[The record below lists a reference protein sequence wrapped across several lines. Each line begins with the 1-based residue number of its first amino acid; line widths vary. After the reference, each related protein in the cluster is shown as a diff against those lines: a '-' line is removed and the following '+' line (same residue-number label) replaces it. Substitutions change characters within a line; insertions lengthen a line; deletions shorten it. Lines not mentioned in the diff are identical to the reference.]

1 MVKNHPA
8 GLKVLF
14 LTEMWERMSYYGMRG
29 LLVLFMTA
37 SISDGGLN
45 FNNLSASAIYGIY
58 ASAVY
63 LVALPGGWIGD
74 RILGQQRA
82 ILLGGMIITLGHFT
96 LVLPDLNAFFMGL
109 LFVVLGTGLLKPNI
123 SAIVGG
129 LYEKN
134 DSLRDSG
141 FTLFYMAINIGSI
154 LGFFICGYLGEKI
167 GWHYGFGAAGIGM
180 FFGLLQFIKNKNK
193 LGKVGFEPSVEIDKK
208 TKTKNIFLISFFIAI
223 ILIISMTGLLGI
235 WRINPVPLAKIL
247 SLLITLITL
256 LYFSYILIFGKLSTK
271 EFRKIVLIIFLFFG
285 AALFWSGFDQAGSSF
300 NIFAYQYTDR
310 NIFGWQY
317 PASWLQILNPV
328 FVVIL
333 APFMAT
339 LWIFLG
345 KKMMDPNLP
354 FKFGVGLIFMA
365 VGFLIIATASK
376 LALDQNLVGAQWL
389 LLTYLFHTLGEL
401 LISPIGLAAISR
413 LSPKRYIGQM
423 MGVWF
428 LASSLGAIIA
438 GILSGE
444 ATSLGLQSMPILF
457 NKIFI
462 ISSICG
468 LILIIISRPLTN
480 WALSKDNE

>member
-256 LYFSYILIFGKLSTK
+256 LYFSYILIFGKLSTNSK
-271 EFRKIVLIIFLFFG
+271 
-285 AALFWSGFDQAGSSF
+285 
-300 NIFAYQYTDR
+300 N
-310 NIFGWQY
+310 
-317 PASWLQILNPV
+317 LQ
-328 FVVIL
+328 
-333 APFMAT
+333 
-339 LWIFLG
+339 
-345 KKMMDPNLP
+345 
-354 FKFGVGLIFMA
+354 
-365 VGFLIIATASK
+365 
-376 LALDQNLVGAQWL
+376 
-389 LLTYLFHTLGEL
+389 E
-401 LISPIGLAAISR
+401 
-413 LSPKRYIGQM
+413 
-423 MGVWF
+423 
-428 LASSLGAIIA
+428 
-438 GILSGE
+438 
-444 ATSLGLQSMPILF
+444 
-457 NKIFI
+457 
-462 ISSICG
+462 
-468 LILIIISRPLTN
+468 
-480 WALSKDNE
+480 

>member
-1 MVKNHPA
+1 MIKDHPE

-29 LLVLFMTA
+29 LLVLFMTS

-45 FNNLSASAIYGIY
+45 LTNISASAIYGIY
-58 ASAVY
+58 ASMVY
-63 LVALPGGWIGD
+63 LFALPGGWIGD
-74 RILGQQRA
+74 RILGQQKA
-82 ILLGGMIITLGHFT
+82 ILIGGIIIALGHFT
-96 LVLPDLNAFFMGL
+96 LILPSLNTFFLGL

-129 LYEKN
+129 LYEEN

-154 LGFFICGYLGEKI
+154 LGFFVCGYLGEKI
-167 GWHYGFGAAGIGM
+167 GWHYGFGAAGLGM
-180 FFGLLQFIKNKNK
+180 LFGLFQFITNKNK
-193 LGKVGFEPSVEIDKK
+193 LNKVGLSPLLENIQKK
-208 TKTKNIFLISFFIAI
+208 DVVIVFFCIALIFVISI
-223 ILIISMTGLLGI
+223 TGLMGL
-235 WRINPVPLAKIL
+235 WFFDPVPLAKIL
-247 SLLITLITL
+247 SLIITGITV
-256 LYFSYILIFGKLSTK
+256 LYFIYILTYGKLSNE
-271 EFRKIVLIIFLFFG
+271 EFRRVILIIFLFFG

-300 NIFAYQYTDR
+300 NIFAYEYTNR
-310 NIFGWQY
+310 NILGWQY

-333 APFMAT
+333 SPFMAA

-354 FKFGVGLIFMA
+354 FKFGLGLIFMA
-365 VGFLIIATASK
+365 VGFLIIAIAAE
-376 LALDQNLVGAQWL
+376 LALNQNLVGAQWL
-389 LLTYLFHTLGEL
+389 LLTYLFHTIGEL
-401 LISPIGLAAISR
+401 MISPIGLAAISR

-444 ATSLGLQSMPILF
+444 ATGLGLQSMPGLF
-457 NKIFI
+457 NKIFT
-462 ISSICG
+462 ISSISG
-468 LILIIISRPLTN
+468 LVLLLISYPLSN
-480 WALSKDNE
+480 WALSKNKE

>member
-1 MVKNHPA
+1 MIKDHPE

-29 LLVLFMTA
+29 LLVLFMTS

-45 FNNLSASAIYGIY
+45 LTNISASAIYGIY
-58 ASAVY
+58 ASMVY

-74 RILGQQRA
+74 RILGQQKA
-82 ILLGGMIITLGHFT
+82 ILIGGIIIALGHFT
-96 LVLPDLNAFFMGL
+96 LILPSLNTFFLGL

-129 LYEKN
+129 LYEEN

-154 LGFFICGYLGEKI
+154 LGFFVCGYLGEKI
-167 GWHYGFGAAGIGM
+167 GWHYGFGAAGLGM
-180 FFGLLQFIKNKNK
+180 LFGLFQFITNKNK
-193 LGKVGFEPSVEIDKK
+193 LNKVGLNPLLDNIQKK
-208 TKTKNIFLISFFIAI
+208 DVVIVFFCIALIFVISI
-223 ILIISMTGLLGI
+223 TGLMGL
-235 WRINPVPLAKIL
+235 WFFDPVPLAKIL
-247 SLLITLITL
+247 SLIITGITV
-256 LYFSYILIFGKLSTK
+256 LYFIYILTYGKLSNE
-271 EFRKIVLIIFLFFG
+271 EFRRVILIIFLFFG

-300 NIFAYQYTDR
+300 NIFAYEYTNR
-310 NIFGWQY
+310 NILGWQY

-333 APFMAT
+333 SPFMAA

-354 FKFGVGLIFMA
+354 FKFGLGLIFMA
-365 VGFLIIATASK
+365 VGFLIIAIAAE
-376 LALDQNLVGAQWL
+376 LALNQNLVGAQWL
-389 LLTYLFHTLGEL
+389 LLTYLFHTIGEL
-401 LISPIGLAAISR
+401 MISPIGLAAISR

-444 ATSLGLQSMPILF
+444 ATGLGLQSMPGLF

-462 ISSICG
+462 ISSISG
-468 LILIIISRPLTN
+468 LVLLLISYPLSN
-480 WALSKDNE
+480 WALSKNKE

>member
-1 MVKNHPA
+1 MIKDHPE

-37 SISDGGLN
+37 SLTDGGLDFDN
-45 FNNLSASAIYGIY
+45 MSASAIYGIY

-74 RILGQQRA
+74 RILGQQKA
-82 ILLGGMIITLGHFT
+82 ILIGGIIISLGHFT
-96 LVLPDLNAFFMGL
+96 LVLPSLNTFYLGL

-129 LYEKN
+129 LYEQN

-154 LGFFICGYLGEKI
+154 LGFFICGYLGEKV
-167 GWHYGFGAAGIGM
+167 GWHYGFGAAGLGM
-180 FFGLLQFIKNKNK
+180 LFGLFQFITNKNK
-193 LGKVGFEPSVEIDKK
+193 LNKVGYLPVINNSEKK
-208 TKTKNIFLISFFIAI
+208 QKRDI
-223 ILIISMTGLLGI
+223 ILVLSCIATIFIISASGLMGL
-235 WRINPVPLAKIL
+235 WVLDPVPLAKIL
-247 SLLITLITL
+247 SLIITGITVF
-256 LYFSYILIFGKLSTK
+256 YFIYILTYGKLSIE
-271 EFRKIVLIIFLFFG
+271 EFRRVILIIFLFFG

-300 NIFAYQYTDR
+300 NIFAYEYTDR
-310 NIFGWQY
+310 NILGWQY

-333 APFMAT
+333 SPFMAAM
-339 LWIFLG
+339 WMFLG
-345 KKMMDPNLP
+345 KKMMNPNLP
-354 FKFGVGLIFMA
+354 FKFGMGLIFMA
-365 VGFLIIATASK
+365 IGFLIIAFAAE
-376 LALDQNLVGAQWL
+376 LALRQNLVGAQWL
-389 LLTYLFHTLGEL
+389 LLTYLFHTIGEL
-401 LISPIGLAAISR
+401 MISPIGLAAISR
-413 LSPKRYIGQM
+413 LSPKRFIGQM

-444 ATSLGLQSMPILF
+444 ATELGLQSMPSLF
-457 NKIFI
+457 NKVFL
-462 ISSICG
+462 ISSISG
-468 LILIIISRPLTN
+468 LTLILISKHLSN
-480 WALSKDNE
+480 WALNKNKA

>member
-1 MVKNHPA
+1 MIKDHPE

-29 LLVLFMTA
+29 LLVLFMTS

-45 FNNLSASAIYGIY
+45 LTNISASAIYGIY
-58 ASAVY
+58 ASMVY

-74 RILGQQRA
+74 RILGQQKA
-82 ILLGGMIITLGHFT
+82 ILIGGIIIALGHFT
-96 LVLPDLNAFFMGL
+96 LILPSLNTFFLGL

-129 LYEKN
+129 LYEEN

-154 LGFFICGYLGEKI
+154 LGFFVCGYLGEKI
-167 GWHYGFGAAGIGM
+167 GWHYGFGAAGLGM
-180 FFGLLQFIKNKNK
+180 LFGLFQFITNKNK
-193 LGKVGFEPSVEIDKK
+193 LNKVGLNPLLDNIQKK
-208 TKTKNIFLISFFIAI
+208 DVVIVFFCIALIFVISI
-223 ILIISMTGLLGI
+223 TGLMGL
-235 WRINPVPLAKIL
+235 WFFDPVPLAKIL
-247 SLLITLITL
+247 SLIITGITV
-256 LYFSYILIFGKLSTK
+256 LYFIYILTYGKLSNE
-271 EFRKIVLIIFLFFG
+271 EFRRVILIIFLFLG

-300 NIFAYQYTDR
+300 NIFAYEYTNR
-310 NIFGWQY
+310 NILGWQY

-333 APFMAT
+333 SPFMAA

-354 FKFGVGLIFMA
+354 FKFGLGLIFMA
-365 VGFLIIATASK
+365 VGFLIIAIAAE
-376 LALDQNLVGAQWL
+376 LALNQNLVGAQWL
-389 LLTYLFHTLGEL
+389 LLTYLFHTIGEL
-401 LISPIGLAAISR
+401 MISPIGLAAISR

-444 ATSLGLQSMPILF
+444 ATGLGLQSMPGLF

-462 ISSICG
+462 ISSISG
-468 LILIIISRPLTN
+468 LVLLLISYPLSN
-480 WALSKDNE
+480 WALSKNKE